1 MTGTEAKAG
10 NLKNVKENIER
21 MKNDLI
27 KIKSQHS
34 QALRLASLVFVLTAI
49 ADVLLHN
56 RFDDLIQLIV
66 FIPLLIAFSRRIS
79 ADMDLISMIYYMVE
93 NSVILKSLKEADSK
107 EYAGLRS
114 MLDLLYDDI
123 GKTLMK
129 DFRIRLQIF
138 YSFEFIGLLNFVF
151 ILTTQFEHLSIQLQQ
166 LVSSFV
172 VVLPISISII
182 IGIGEWNISSILRE
196 SMNLD
201 CVTNW
206 LEILKGIR
214 AILLMVSI
222 LSLFLLIILL
232 YYSPILLTPNT
243 RGELIFFTSLAFG
256 FVFSFL
262 AVIIY
267 LLIIMVLYKDLIY
280 LGCLFVLSRSNTISE
295 HAP

>member
-1 MTGTEAKAG
+1 MTGTEDKAG

-56 RFDDLIQLIV
+56 RFNDLIQLIV
-66 FIPLLIAFSRRIS
+66 FILLLIAFFRRIS

-129 DFRIRLQIF
+129 DFRIRLLIF

-222 LSLFLLIILL
+222 SSLFLLIFLL
-232 YYSPILLTPNT
+232 YYSPVLLTPNT
-243 RGELIFFTSLAFG
+243 RGESIFFTSLTFG
-256 FVFSFL
+256 LDFSFL

-280 LGCLFVLSRSNTISE
+280 LGCLFVLSRSDTISE